1 MYICNTYKNIFRFT
15 DFINKEN
22 PDFCIY
28 AVFNIKQLII
38 TIRKNMNNLKKIGLT
53 ALAGSLVATSVHA
66 TDMTASGSASI
77 GFGGADKGTSANGF
91 YMNDEVTFKASGE
104 MDNGF
109 TVTLS
114 MQIDNN
120 ENVGTSTFDNRSVT
134 VDMGDMGTF
143 AFGGHGLDSVVG
155 GVDDVMPTAYGE
167 TWDIISNTLDNGGV
181 TTTASTLFNAI
192 GSAGSNNMMRYD
204 NTTAV
209 DGLKISA
216 SYVPSGT
223 GEVESST
230 DYGLEYTG
238 YDGLTVGY
246 AMGEN
251 NAGASTTH
259 TDNDTM
265 YVKYAYGPVTVGY
278 QASEIDASTVAA
290 SDDFDAFGI
299 TYAVTDDLSIGYA
312 ESTYDA
318 GDSTTDQENSNL
330 SISYTTGGMTLAAG
344 FAEEKN
350 RGGLTTAVNDVK
362 GYDIALSFAF

>member
-1 MYICNTYKNIFRFT
+1 
-15 DFINKEN
+15 
-22 PDFCIY
+22 
-28 AVFNIKQLII
+28 
-38 TIRKNMNNLKKIGLT
+38 MNNLKKIGLT
-53 ALAGSLVATSVHA
+53 ALAGCLAVTSVQA
-66 TDMTASGSASI
+66 TELTASGSASI

-91 YMNDEVTFKASGE
+91 YMNDSVTFSGSGE
-104 MDNGF
+104 MDNGWNM
-109 TVTLS
+109 TLS
-114 MQIDNN
+114 LELDNN
-120 ENVGTSTFDNRSVT
+120 ENVGTSAMDSRSVT
-134 VDMGDMGTF
+134 INMGDAGTVM
-143 AFGGHGLDSVVG
+143 FGGHGLDSVVG

-167 TWDIISNTLDNGGV
+167 TWDIISNINDNGGA
-181 TTTASTLFNAI
+181 TSTASTLFGAI

-223 GEVESST
+223 GEVESSV

-251 NAGASTTH
+251 NAAGGTGN

-278 QASEIDASTVAA
+278 QSSEIDANTVAA
-290 SDDFDAFGI
+290 SDEWDAFGI
-299 TYAVTDDLSIGYA
+299 TYAVSDDLSIGYA
-312 ESTYDA
+312 ESTYNA
-318 GDSTTDQENSNL
+318 GDLATDQENSNL
-330 SISYTTGGMTLAAG
+330 SVSYTSGGMTLAAG

-362 GYDIALSFAF
+362 GYDISLAFAF

>member
-1 MYICNTYKNIFRFT
+1 
-15 DFINKEN
+15 
-22 PDFCIY
+22 
-28 AVFNIKQLII
+28 
-38 TIRKNMNNLKKIGLT
+38 MNNLKKIGLT
-53 ALAGSLVATSVHA
+53 ALAGCLAVTSVHA
-66 TDMTASGSASI
+66 SELTASGSASI

-91 YMNDEVTFKASGE
+91 YMNDSVTFSGSGE
-104 MDNGF
+104 LDNGF
-109 TVTLS
+109 NVTLS
-114 MQIDNN
+114 LELDNN
-120 ENVGTSTFDNRSVT
+120 ENVGTSAMDSRSVT
-134 VDMGDMGTF
+134 VDMGDAGTVM
-143 AFGGHGLDSVVG
+143 FGGHGLDSVVG

-167 TWDIISNTLDNGGV
+167 TWDIISNTVDNGGV
-181 TTTASTLFNAI
+181 TSTASTLFGAI

-223 GEVESST
+223 GEVESSV

-251 NAGASTTH
+251 NAAGGTGN

-278 QASEIDASTVAA
+278 QSSEIDANTVAA
-290 SDDFDAFGI
+290 SDEWDAFGI
-299 TYAVTDDLSIGYA
+299 TYAVSDDLSIGYA
-312 ESTYDA
+312 ESTYNA

-330 SISYTTGGMTLAAG
+330 SVSYTSGGMTLAAG

-362 GYDIALSFAF
+362 GYDISLAFAF

>member
-1 MYICNTYKNIFRFT
+1 
-15 DFINKEN
+15 
-22 PDFCIY
+22 
-28 AVFNIKQLII
+28 
-38 TIRKNMNNLKKIGLT
+38 MNNLKKIGLT
-53 ALAGSLVATSVHA
+53 ALAGCLAVTSVQA
-66 TDMTASGSASI
+66 TTLTASGSASI

-91 YMNDEVTFKASGE
+91 YMNDSVTFSGSGE
-104 MDNGF
+104 MDNGWNM
-109 TVTLS
+109 TLS
-114 MQIDNN
+114 LELDNN
-120 ENVGTSTFDNRSVT
+120 ENVGTSAMDSRSVT
-134 VDMGDMGTF
+134 IDMGDAGKVS
-143 AFGGHGLDSVVG
+143 FGGHGLDSVVG

-181 TTTASTLFNAI
+181 TSTASTLFGAI

-209 DGLKISA
+209 EGLKISV

-223 GEVESST
+223 GEVESSV

-238 YDGLTVGY
+238 YEGLTIGY

-251 NAGASTTH
+251 NAAGTTSN

-265 YVKYAYGPVTVGY
+265 YIKYAYGSVTVGY
-278 QASEIDASTVAA
+278 QESEIDAATATDTDEFTA
-290 SDDFDAFGI
+290 YGI
-299 TYAVTDDLSIGYA
+299 TYAVSDSISVGYA

-318 GDSTTDQENSNL
+318 GSSTTDQENSNL
-330 SISYTTGGMTLAAG
+330 SVSYTQGGMTLAAG

-362 GYDIALSFAF
+362 GYDISLAFAF

>member
-1 MYICNTYKNIFRFT
+1 
-15 DFINKEN
+15 
-22 PDFCIY
+22 
-28 AVFNIKQLII
+28 
-38 TIRKNMNNLKKIGLT
+38 MNNLKKIGLT
-53 ALAGSLVATSVHA
+53 ALAGCLAVTSVQA
-66 TDMTASGSASI
+66 TTLTASGSASI
-77 GFGGADKGTSANGF
+77 GFMGADKGTSANGF
-91 YMNDEVTFKASGE
+91 YMNDEVTFSGSGE
-104 MDNGF
+104 MDNGWN
-109 TVTLS
+109 VTLS
-114 MQIDNN
+114 MQVDNN
-120 ENVGTSTFDNRSVT
+120 ENVGTSAFDNRSIT
-134 VDMGDMGTF
+134 IDMGDAGTF

-167 TWDIISNTLDNGGV
+167 TWDIIGNNIDNGGV
-181 TTTASTLFNAI
+181 TATASSLFGAI

-223 GEVESST
+223 GEVESSV

-238 YDGLTVGY
+238 YEGLTLGY

-251 NAGASTTH
+251 NAAGGTGN

-278 QASEIDASTVAA
+278 QKSEIDANTANA
-290 SDDFDAFGI
+290 TDEWDAFGI
-299 TYAVTDDLSIGYA
+299 TYAVSDSISVGYA

-318 GDSTTDQENSNL
+318 GDKATDQENSNL
-330 SISYTTGGMTLAAG
+330 SVSYTAGGMTLAAG

-362 GYDIALSFAF
+362 GYDISLAFAF

>member
-1 MYICNTYKNIFRFT
+1 
-15 DFINKEN
+15 
-22 PDFCIY
+22 
-28 AVFNIKQLII
+28 
-38 TIRKNMNNLKKIGLT
+38 MNNLKKIGLT
-53 ALAGSLVATSVHA
+53 ALAGCLAVTSVQA
-66 TDMTASGSASI
+66 TELTASGSASI

-91 YMNDEVTFKASGE
+91 YMNDSVTFSGSGE
-104 MDNGF
+104 MDNGWNM
-109 TVTLS
+109 TLS
-114 MQIDNN
+114 LELDNN
-120 ENVGTSTFDNRSVT
+120 ENVGTSAMDSRSVT
-134 VDMGDMGTF
+134 INMGDAGTVM
-143 AFGGHGLDSVVG
+143 FGGHGLDSVVG

-167 TWDIISNTLDNGGV
+167 TWDIISNINDNGGA
-181 TTTASTLFNAI
+181 TSTASTLFGAI

-223 GEVESST
+223 GEVESSV

-251 NAGASTTH
+251 NAAGGTGN

-278 QASEIDASTVAA
+278 QSSEIDANTVAA
-290 SDDFDAFGI
+290 SDEWDAFGI
-299 TYAVTDDLSIGYA
+299 TYAVSDDLSIGYA
-312 ESTYDA
+312 ESTYNA
-318 GDSTTDQENSNL
+318 GDLATDQENSNL
-330 SISYTTGGMTLAAG
+330 SVSYTQGGMTLAAG

-350 RGGLTTAVNDVK
+350 RGGLTTAVNDIK
-362 GYDIALSFAF
+362 GYDISLAFAF

>member
-1 MYICNTYKNIFRFT
+1 
-15 DFINKEN
+15 
-22 PDFCIY
+22 
-28 AVFNIKQLII
+28 
-38 TIRKNMNNLKKIGLT
+38 MNNLKKIGLT
-53 ALAGSLVATSVHA
+53 ALAGCLAVTSVQA
-66 TDMTASGSASI
+66 TTLTASGSASI
-77 GFGGADKGTSANGF
+77 GFGGADKGTSGNGF
-91 YMNDEVTFKASGE
+91 YMNDEVNFSGSGE
-104 MDNGF
+104 MDNGWN
-109 TVTLS
+109 VTLS
-114 MQIDNN
+114 MQLDAN
-120 ENVGTSTFDNRSVT
+120 EVGSSQNMDNRSIT
-134 VDMGDMGTF
+134 IDMGDAGTV

-167 TWDIISNTLDNGGV
+167 TWDIISNTVDNGGV
-181 TTTASTLFNAI
+181 TSTASTLFGAI

-223 GEVESST
+223 GQVESSV

-238 YDGLTVGY
+238 YEGLTLGY

-251 NAGASTTH
+251 NAAGGTGN

-278 QASEIDASTVAA
+278 QKSEIDANTAN
-290 SDDFDAFGI
+290 DTDEWDAYGI
-299 TYAVTDDLSIGYA
+299 TYAVSDSISVGYA
-312 ESTYDA
+312 ESTYNA
-318 GDSTTDQENSNL
+318 GDKGTDQENSNL
-330 SISYTTGGMTLAAG
+330 SVSYTAGGMTLAAG

-362 GYDIALSFAF
+362 GYDISLAFAF

>member
-1 MYICNTYKNIFRFT
+1 
-15 DFINKEN
+15 
-22 PDFCIY
+22 
-28 AVFNIKQLII
+28 
-38 TIRKNMNNLKKIGLT
+38 MNNLKKIGLT
-53 ALAGSLVATSVHA
+53 ALAGCLAVTSVHA
-66 TDMTASGSASI
+66 SELTASGSASI

-91 YMNDEVTFKASGE
+91 YMNDSVTFSGSGE
-104 MDNGF
+104 LDNGF
-109 TVTLS
+109 NVTLS
-114 MQIDNN
+114 LELDNN
-120 ENVGTSTFDNRSVT
+120 ENVGTSAMDSRSVT
-134 VDMGDMGTF
+134 VDMGDAGTVM
-143 AFGGHGLDSVVG
+143 FGGHGLDSVVG

-167 TWDIISNTLDNGGV
+167 TWDIISNINDNGGA
-181 TTTASTLFNAI
+181 TSTASTLFGAI

-223 GEVESST
+223 GEVESSV

-251 NAGASTTH
+251 NAAGGTGN

-278 QASEIDASTVAA
+278 QSSEIDANTVAA
-290 SDDFDAFGI
+290 SDEWDAFGI
-299 TYAVTDDLSIGYA
+299 TYAVSDDLSIGYA
-312 ESTYDA
+312 ESTYNA

-330 SISYTTGGMTLAAG
+330 SVSYTSGGMTLAAG

-362 GYDIALSFAF
+362 GYDISLAFAF

>member
-1 MYICNTYKNIFRFT
+1 
-15 DFINKEN
+15 
-22 PDFCIY
+22 
-28 AVFNIKQLII
+28 
-38 TIRKNMNNLKKIGLT
+38 MNNLKKIGLT
-53 ALAGSLVATSVHA
+53 ALAGCLAVTSVQA
-66 TDMTASGSASI
+66 TTLTASGSASI

-91 YMNDEVTFKASGE
+91 YMNDSVTFSGSGE
-104 MDNGF
+104 MDNGWNM
-109 TVTLS
+109 TLS
-114 MQIDNN
+114 LELDNN
-120 ENVGTSTFDNRSVT
+120 ENVGTSAMDSRSIT
-134 VDMGDMGTF
+134 IDMGDAGTVM
-143 AFGGHGLDSVVG
+143 FGGHGLDSVVG

-167 TWDIISNTLDNGGV
+167 TWDIISNTVDNGGV
-181 TTTASTLFNAI
+181 TSTASTLFGAI

-209 DGLKISA
+209 EGLKISV

-223 GEVESST
+223 GEVESSV

-238 YDGLTVGY
+238 YEGLTVGY

-278 QASEIDASTVAA
+278 QSSEIDANTVAA
-290 SDDFDAFGI
+290 SDEWDAFGI
-299 TYAVTDDLSIGYA
+299 TYAVSDDLSIGYA
-312 ESTYDA
+312 ESTYNA
-318 GDSTTDQENSNL
+318 GDKATDQENSNL
-330 SISYTTGGMTLAAG
+330 SVSYTQGGMTLAAG

-362 GYDIALSFAF
+362 GYDISLAFAF

>member
-1 MYICNTYKNIFRFT
+1 
-15 DFINKEN
+15 
-22 PDFCIY
+22 
-28 AVFNIKQLII
+28 
-38 TIRKNMNNLKKIGLT
+38 MNNLKKIGLT
-53 ALAGSLVATSVHA
+53 ALAGCLAVTSVQA
-66 TDMTASGSASI
+66 TTLTASGSASI

-91 YMNDEVTFKASGE
+91 YMNDEVTFSGSGE
-104 MDNGF
+104 LDNGWN
-109 TVTLS
+109 VTLS
-114 MQIDNN
+114 MQLDNN
-120 ENVGTSTFDNRSVT
+120 ENLGTKNFDNRSIT
-134 VDMGDMGTF
+134 IDMGDAGTF

-167 TWDIISNTLDNGGV
+167 TWDIIGNDIDNGGV
-181 TTTASTLFNAI
+181 TATASTLFGAI
-192 GSAGSNNMMRYD
+192 GSAGSDNMMRYD

-209 DGLKISA
+209 EGLKISA

-223 GEVESST
+223 GEVESSV

-238 YDGLTVGY
+238 YDGLTIGY

-251 NAGASTTH
+251 NAAGGAGN

-278 QASEIDASTVAA
+278 QKSEIDANSANDTDEWTAYGV
-290 SDDFDAFGI
+290 
-299 TYAVTDDLSIGYA
+299 TYAVSDNLSVGYG

-318 GDSTTDQENSNL
+318 GSSATDQENSNL
-330 SISYTTGGMTLAAG
+330 SVSYTQGGMTLAAG

-362 GYDIALSFAF
+362 GYDISLAFAF

>member
-1 MYICNTYKNIFRFT
+1 
-15 DFINKEN
+15 
-22 PDFCIY
+22 
-28 AVFNIKQLII
+28 
-38 TIRKNMNNLKKIGLT
+38 MNNLKKIGLT
-53 ALAGSLVATSVHA
+53 ALAGCLAVTSVQA
-66 TDMTASGSASI
+66 TTLTASGSASI

-91 YMNDEVTFKASGE
+91 YMNDEVTFSGSGE
-104 MDNGF
+104 LDNGWN
-109 TVTLS
+109 VTLS
-114 MQIDNN
+114 MQLDKTKTL
-120 ENVGTSTFDNRSVT
+120 ELMDNRSIT
-134 VDMGDMGTF
+134 IDMGDAGTV

-167 TWDIISNTLDNGGV
+167 TWDIISNTVDNGGV
-181 TTTASTLFNAI
+181 TSTASTLFGAI

-209 DGLKISA
+209 EGLKISA

-223 GEVESST
+223 GEVESSV

-238 YDGLTVGY
+238 YEGLTLGY

-251 NAGASTTH
+251 NAAGGTSN

-278 QASEIDASTVAA
+278 QKSEIDANTAT
-290 SDDFDAFGI
+290 DTDEWDAYRYYLRCI
-299 TYAVTDDLSIGYA
+299 RYLSVGYA

-330 SISYTTGGMTLAAG
+330 SVSYTQV
-344 FAEEKN
+344 E
-350 RGGLTTAVNDVK
+350 
-362 GYDIALSFAF
+362 

>member
-1 MYICNTYKNIFRFT
+1 
-15 DFINKEN
+15 
-22 PDFCIY
+22 
-28 AVFNIKQLII
+28 
-38 TIRKNMNNLKKIGLT
+38 MNNLKKIGLT
-53 ALAGSLVATSVHA
+53 ALAGSLAVTSVYA
-66 TDMTASGSASI
+66 SELTASGSASI

-91 YMNDEVTFKASGE
+91 YMNDSVTFSGSGE
-104 MDNGF
+104 LDNGF
-109 TVTLS
+109 NVTLS
-114 MQIDNN
+114 LELDNN
-120 ENVGTSTFDNRSVT
+120 ENVGTSAMDSRSVT
-134 VDMGDMGTF
+134 IDMGNAGTV

-167 TWDIISNTLDNGGV
+167 TWDIISNTVDNGGV
-181 TTTASTLFNAI
+181 TSTASTLFGAI
-192 GSAGSNNMMRYD
+192 GSASSNNMMRYD

-223 GEVESST
+223 GEVESSV

-238 YDGLTVGY
+238 YEGLTLGY

-251 NAGASTTH
+251 NAAGGTGN

-278 QASEIDASTVAA
+278 QKSEIDANTAT
-290 SDDFDAFGI
+290 DTDEWDAYGI
-299 TYAVTDDLSIGYA
+299 TYAVSDSISVGYA

-318 GDSTTDQENSNL
+318 GSSATDQENSNL
-330 SISYTTGGMTLAAG
+330 SVSYTAGGMTLAAG

-362 GYDIALSFAF
+362 GYDISLAFAF